1 MDHTAE
7 PRLLFFWFKTAGK
20 MNIAGQQDLKLPWPK
35 EPHDWLSDG
44 QKFERNKVKEK
55 HNQDIGQ
62 GKTSAGYAK
71 NSLTLVNAVAM
82 GTGVM
87 IGAGIFALTGQ
98 IAELAGPLFPL
109 SFVVGAIVSAFSAYT
124 YIKMSNAYGPTTVAA
139 GAALLMALSMVI
151 SESLVARTFGT
162 YALRAF
168 GGDPKSV
175 LVPVLGVGL
184 IAFAY
189 LVNVAGSRSVG
200 LLSIVMAVLKV
211 GGIALFGAAGLWAS
225 GITFE
230 ATSGDAGATGF
241 LASVAL
247 SILAFKGFTTIT
259 NSGAEITE
267 PHRNVGRAIVLSI
280 AICVV
285 VYLLVAF
292 AVGSSLPLD
301 RIVAAKDY
309 ALAEAAQPALGQAGF
324 YLTVALALVATASGL
339 IASVFAVS
347 RMLAMLTDMKMIPHS
362 HLGMPGTIKDH
373 TLVYTV
379 VIAGFLTVFF
389 DLSRIA
395 SLGAFFYLVI
405 DIIIHVGVFRNLRH
419 DIGARGW
426 GLMTAI
432 VLDAVVLFAFATM
445 KWQSDPLIVI
455 LGLIGMA
462 LVFLFER
469 VFLARN
475 PVDEGN
481 HDQN

>member
-1 MDHTAE
+1 MTQAY
-7 PRLLFFWFKTAGK
+7 T
-20 MNIAGQQDLKLPWPK
+20 
-35 EPHDWLSDG
+35 
-44 QKFERNKVKEK
+44 
-55 HNQDIGQ
+55 
-62 GKTSAGYAK
+62 K
-71 NSLTLVNAVAM
+71 NSITLLAAIAM

-109 SFVVGAIVSAFSAYT
+109 SFVVGAIVTAFSAYT
-124 YIKMSNAYGPTTVAA
+124 YVKMSNAFPSSGGIAMILQKAYGPTTVAA
-139 GAALLMALSMVI
+139 GAALLMTLSMVI

-162 YALRAF
+162 YAMRAL
-168 GGDPKSV
+168 GREADSI

-184 IAFAY
+184 IVFAY
-189 LVNVAGSRSVG
+189 LVNISGSRAVG
-200 LLSIVMAVLKV
+200 LLSIVMAALKV
-211 GGIALFGAAGLWAS
+211 GGITLFGAAGLWAS

-230 ATSGDAGATGF
+230 ASVGEAGATGF
-241 LASVAL
+241 VASVAL

-259 NSGAEITE
+259 NSGAEVTN
-267 PHRNVGRAIVLSI
+267 PHQNVGRAIVASI

-292 AVGSSLPLD
+292 AVGSSLSLD

-309 ALAEAAQPALGQAGF
+309 ALAEAAEPALGKTGF

-347 RMLAMLTDMKMIPHS
+347 RMLTMLTDMKMIPHS
-362 HLGMPGTIKDH
+362 HFGMPGTIKDH

-395 SLGAFFYLVI
+395 SLGALFYLVM
-405 DIIIHVGVFRNLRH
+405 DIIIHIGVFRHHRH
-419 DIGARGW
+419 DIKAQGW
-426 GLMTAI
+426 VLLTAI
-432 VLDAVVLFAFATM
+432 ALDAVVLMVFAVS

-455 LGLIGMA
+455 LGLTFMA

-469 VFLARN
+469 VFLARHPIPKIQHN
-475 PVDEGN
+475 Q
-481 HDQN
+481 HK

>member
-1 MDHTAE
+1 MAQTYTKDSIT
-7 PRLLFFWFKTAGK
+7 LLG
-20 MNIAGQQDLKLPWPK
+20 
-35 EPHDWLSDG
+35 
-44 QKFERNKVKEK
+44 
-55 HNQDIGQ
+55 
-62 GKTSAGYAK
+62 
-71 NSLTLVNAVAM
+71 AVAM

-98 IAELAGPLFPL
+98 IAELAGTLFPL
-109 SFVVGAIVSAFSAYT
+109 SFVVGAIVTGFSAYT
-124 YIKMSNAYGPTTVAA
+124 YIKMSNAFPSAGGIGMILKKAYGPTTVAA

-162 YALRAF
+162 YRLQAF
-168 GGDPKSV
+168 GGDPDSV

-184 IAFAY
+184 IVFAY
-189 LVNVAGSRSVG
+189 LVNVSGSRSVG
-200 LLSIVMAVLKV
+200 LLSIVMAALKV
-211 GGIALFGAAGLWAS
+211 GGIAIFGVAGLWAS

-230 ATSGDAGATGF
+230 ATSGDTGATGF

-259 NSGAEITE
+259 NSGAEVTN

-280 AICVV
+280 AICAV

-309 ALAEAAQPALGQAGF
+309 ALAEAAEPALGKTGF

-362 HLGMPGTIKDH
+362 HFGMPGTIKDH

-379 VIAGFLTVFF
+379 VIAAGLTVFF

-395 SLGAFFYLVI
+395 SLGAFFYLVM
-405 DIIIHVGVFRNLRH
+405 DIIIHGGVYKNLRH
-419 DIGARGW
+419 EIGARGW
-426 GLMTAI
+426 VLLTAI
-432 VLDAVVLFAFATM
+432 TLDAVILIAFAAI
-445 KWQSDPLIVI
+445 KWQFDPLIVV
-455 LGLIGMA
+455 LGAVGMVS
-462 LVFLFER
+462 VFVFER
-469 VFLARN
+469 AFLARN
-475 PVDEGN
+475 PINDGD
-481 HDQN
+481 HDHR